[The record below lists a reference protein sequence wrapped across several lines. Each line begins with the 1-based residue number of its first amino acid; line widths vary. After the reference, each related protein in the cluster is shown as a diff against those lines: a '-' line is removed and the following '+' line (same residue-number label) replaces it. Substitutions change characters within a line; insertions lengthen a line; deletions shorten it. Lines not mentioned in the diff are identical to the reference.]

1 MLQQAQLPFLA
12 LTQLYGLESIIF
24 CLQGLESI
32 GHRTQLA
39 LQFEVLVR
47 PSAGF
52 QSADSL
58 IEMLN
63 AMAIVTGFD
72 GEPVAHQCQ
81 EPCQADLQKFQPAA
95 GRKSPTDLSLTV
107 GVGLGVGLEHTVG
120 SDKAKLETI
129 SIKQPPSEAHGPFA
143 TWCSDGTWDQSHFGA
158 IQSLVVN
165 DTKPGAFP
173 VEHLP
178 FGATRVAVGLAA
190 P

>member
-32 GHRTQLA
+32 GHRTQLS

-158 IQSLVVN
+158 IQRQVVN